1 MGTELYGGTPFD
13 FDSTSNMAR
22 EIENAY
28 IAMRQDVGITEPL
41 PTGGN
46 AQDRRLLFL
55 AIARGVIQHLANNPK
70 ALQVSVSDGV
80 DTFTGDVTS
89 ISVHP

>member
-1 MGTELYGGTPFD
+1 MGMELYGGTPFD

-41 PTGGN
+41 PSGAN

-55 AIARGVIQHLANNPK
+55 AIARGVIQHLANNPN
-70 ALQVSVSDGV
+70 ALLVTVTDGV